1 MLSRRVDTEVGSG
14 KNEGYPRL
22 RENCSKKGVIEPVL
36 FGEVRAGGSGWN
48 EGLVEKGYHGGRMTM
63 CVITQTRTLWSV
75 KGSIL
80 NSDAGEQVSSMGD
93 DARGMQSSEE
103 VLRSFSVELLLN
115 LFESVSS
122 SVKWLQYSQSHRAC
136 IRLT

>member
-1 MLSRRVDTEVGSG
+1 
-14 KNEGYPRL
+14 
-22 RENCSKKGVIEPVL
+22 
-36 FGEVRAGGSGWN
+36 
-48 EGLVEKGYHGGRMTM
+48 M
-63 CVITQTRTLWSV
+63 CVITQTRTLWRV
-75 KGSIL
+75 EGSIL

-93 DARGMQSSEE
+93 DARGMQGSEE
-103 VLRSFSVELLLN
+103 VLRSFSVELLLLN